1 MGRILDVVA
10 SATRLHLPGLG
21 DLCGT
26 NCSIIFACT
35 EPGTTQSSSSKAMAR
50 ALIGNAQLH
59 ANNSGYTNQPIIVW
73 DPRARVR
80 VLSDDATRRDSCQG
94 MINSLLLRRRY
105 PVYEGAG
112 C

>member
-10 SATRLHLPGLG
+10 SAMRLHLPGLG

-73 DPRARVR
+73 DPRARV
-80 VLSDDATRRDSCQG
+80 LSTTPPNG
-94 MINSLLLRRRY
+94 
-105 PVYEGAG
+105 
-112 C
+112 